1 MVEGHIDIDTIL
13 YCCRHMIIFCLIM
26 RVTGGLLY
34 LRQHNILTLFDIHV
48 HDIVIK
54 SQDCC
59 LMLCGLIIYFGFAK
73 GMFISSFQMGE

>member
-1 MVEGHIDIDTIL
+1 MLSSHDHILSYNEGYWRSTLPSTD
-13 YCCRHMIIFCLIM
+13 
-26 RVTGGLLY
+26 
-34 LRQHNILTLFDIHV
+34 NILTLFDIHV

-59 LMLCGLIIYFGFAK
+59 LMLCGLIIYFGFAI